1 MDTGNLT
8 LLNNQN
14 KSASKF
20 TRVKIINNSKF
31 DENWLQE
38 KIYSDPS
45 LLEVIDPNYEKIKII
60 PLCREF
66 SLHNGVSNVFLDILA
81 ITETGKLILVEC
93 KLWKNPQAR
102 REVIA
107 QIVEYA
113 TLLKSLSYSDF
124 STRLKK
130 FINSEDEDPITHIF
144 KRFNI
149 NFDEAQI
156 IDRISESLKS
166 GRFHLVI
173 AGDGI
178 RSDLIN
184 ITNTINQGSFFS
196 DLTLLEICIYEN
208 DNKDIILLP
217 KVPSKTEIVTKTVIT
232 SSDGSP
238 MTIEEDVNED
248 RTDGTGINYKRDEIK
263 KESNREF
270 WSKIIKEIKIEHP
283 DQEPPRHGGNNWIKL
298 PLPSPLKWVTA
309 YRARDNTY
317 GVFIRFAIDEEAD
330 ELYQFLE
337 SNMKYFKDE
346 IDQSISLQYTKDKKS
361 NWDNGI
367 WLSINTRNTDIDLST
382 YELQKDWIQK
392 NVNGFTNALRGIL
405 NRFKD
410 ELSI

>member
-184 ITNTINQGSFFS
+184 ITNTINQGSFF
-196 DLTLLEICIYEN
+196 LI
-208 DNKDIILLP
+208 
-217 KVPSKTEIVTKTVIT
+217 
-232 SSDGSP
+232 
-238 MTIEEDVNED
+238 
-248 RTDGTGINYKRDEIK
+248 
-263 KESNREF
+263 
-270 WSKIIKEIKIEHP
+270 
-283 DQEPPRHGGNNWIKL
+283 
-298 PLPSPLKWVTA
+298 
-309 YRARDNTY
+309 
-317 GVFIRFAIDEEAD
+317 
-330 ELYQFLE
+330 
-337 SNMKYFKDE
+337 
-346 IDQSISLQYTKDKKS
+346 
-361 NWDNGI
+361 
-367 WLSINTRNTDIDLST
+367 
-382 YELQKDWIQK
+382 
-392 NVNGFTNALRGIL
+392 
-405 NRFKD
+405 
-410 ELSI
+410 

>member
-8 LLNNQN
+8 LINEQN
-14 KSASKF
+14 KTASKF
-20 TRVKIINNSKF
+20 KRVKIINNSEF

-38 KIYSDPS
+38 KIYNDTS
-45 LLEVIDPNYEKIKII
+45 LLEVIDPAYEKIKIV

-124 STRLKK
+124 SARLKK
-130 FINSEDEDPITHIF
+130 FIKSDDQDPIAYKF
-144 KRFNI
+144 KSLDI
-149 NFDEAQI
+149 EFDEAQI

-166 GRFHLVI
+166 GRFQLVI

-196 DLTLLEICIYEN
+196 DLTLLEICIFEN
-208 DNKDIILLP
+208 KEKNIILLP
-217 KVPSKTEIVTKTVIT
+217 KVPSKTEIVTKTVIIT
-232 SSDGSP
+232 GEGTP
-238 MTIEEDVNED
+238 MTIEEEISEESDS
-248 RTDGTGINYKRDEIK
+248 GITRKRDEVK
-263 KESNREF
+263 KENNREF
-270 WSKIIKEIKIEHP
+270 WTKIIKEIKIEHP

-298 PLPSPLKWVTA
+298 PMPSPLKWITA
-309 YRARDNTY
+309 YRARDDSY
-317 GVFIRFAIDEEAD
+317 GVFIRFAMDED
-330 ELYQFLE
+330 SDKIYQFLE
-337 SNMKYFKDE
+337 NNIKYFKDE
-346 IDQSISLQYTKDKKS
+346 IDASLSLEYVKNKKK

-382 YELQKDWIQK
+382 YELQKNWIQK

-405 NRFKD
+405 SKFKD